1 MTQKNNNFD
10 SQILIPIDKRMK
22 DAIAVVAKHEQR
34 SMTAQARYFIHQSL
48 YLIADKKKLSDLEL
62 EENTNP
68 TVYTD
73 SSL

>member
-1 MTQKNNNFD
+1 MTQKNKNFD
-10 SQILIPIDKRMK
+10 SQILIPIDQRMK

-34 SMTAQARYFIHQSL
+34 SMTAQARYLIHQGL
-48 YLIADKKKLSDLEL
+48 YMIAEKKKLSDLEL
-62 EENTNP
+62 EENTNS